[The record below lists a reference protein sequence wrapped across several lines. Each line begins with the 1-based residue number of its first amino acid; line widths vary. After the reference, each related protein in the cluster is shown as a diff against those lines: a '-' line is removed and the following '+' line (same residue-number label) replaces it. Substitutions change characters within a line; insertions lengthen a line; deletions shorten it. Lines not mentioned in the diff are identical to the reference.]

1 MLRVSVSFQ
10 SALGSTQPSV
20 QLVPVSLPG
29 VGGWSV
35 HLNHSPGSS
44 AEVKARVAQDIYS
57 ISGPSW
63 PVLGRIYLLPKTCL
77 LHKRTK
83 PITDILPKAGLLG
96 RYLYAAAIPKCL
108 PAQRDRVP
116 TSRVPGHSTYRMIR
130 LPTPVNRP
138 LAKNR
143 RVPKC
148 VVVVAEN

>member
-1 MLRVSVSFQ
+1 VVLRVSVSFQ

-63 PVLGRIYLLPKTCL
+63 PVIPLPF
-77 LHKRTK
+77 
-83 PITDILPKAGLLG
+83 
-96 RYLYAAAIPKCL
+96 
-108 PAQRDRVP
+108 
-116 TSRVPGHSTYRMIR
+116 
-130 LPTPVNRP
+130 
-138 LAKNR
+138 LAYCFFWVFWLKHQL
-143 RVPKC
+143 
-148 VVVVAEN
+148 